1 MVGLNSY
8 FAGVPQYPEQNMTS
22 SPAPHF
28 NAKTPSSWDWRDHG
42 IVSPIKN
49 QRQCGS
55 CAAFAAVATIESCF
69 AQKTGVIADLSEEHL
84 VNCLANNGCSGW
96 YSNQYLEDIVG
107 KNGKKSESYSNCK
120 IRDTKQS
127 NANILLKTSTGGRLE
142 QEFCCSYT
150 ATDNHCTGGDQKAQ

>member
-1 MVGLNSY
+1 MII
-8 FAGVPQYPEQNMTS
+8 TI
-22 SPAPHF
+22 
-28 NAKTPSSWDWRDHG
+28 T
-42 IVSPIKN
+42 IVI
-49 QRQCGS
+49 
-55 CAAFAAVATIESCF
+55 VTIIET
-69 AQKTGVIADLSEEHL
+69 KVIADLSEEHL

-127 NANILLKTSTGGRLE
+127 NANILLKTFTGGRLE

-150 ATDNHCTGGDQKAQ
+150 ATDNHCTGANQKAQCREKPNN